1 MKKLIFIGLCFS
13 SLLINSQNITEM
25 FPNFDKRG
33 MNTSIL
39 YNNSSIHDIRNY
51 STQTHNI
58 YNFYQAYK
66 AISFSDFEQRLPD
79 LSILK
84 NKATKELLSLEV
96 PLALLFTEYDTFN
109 EVASNNNLIIS

>member
-13 SLLINSQNITEM
+13 SLLINSQNIAEM

-39 YNNSSIHDIRNY
+39 YNNSSIHDIKNY

-66 AISFSDFEQRLPD
+66 AISFSRWAV
-79 LSILK
+79 ILIK
-84 NKATKELLSLEV
+84 V
-96 PLALLFTEYDTFN
+96 PPL
-109 EVASNNNLIIS
+109 NNR